1 MDRANV
7 DSPEISSDMVIDFQ
21 VADKFYMKKRTD
33 IIKIFVVIE
42 ASMQA
47 IELGIVATVISSL
60 KSIF

>member
-42 ASMQA
+42 VSMQT

>member
-42 ASMQA
+42 VSMQS